1 MTIVRDNQKTLLSI
15 YQIQVGYVSARNE
28 HNTFDI
34 GPARREIREMFKI
47 DGTYEFLRV
56 HANPKTQKNIRCPK
70 DSDSVDPF
78 SDVIKLYQTILSELV
93 DKARLTCRSYPLVE
107 VQGVHSLDWGRKRYF
122 YPNIWVFSKGKEVS
136 AFRSLVDG
144 LQQEEAYVLACAKE
158 APHNYHRKEI
168 DYLHKRG
175 ILPLTI
181 DDRIWTVSGRDLKDA
196 IDFLCT
202 FHYERTH
209 TR

>member
-1 MTIVRDNQKTLLSI
+1 MAIVRDNEKTLLTVDP
-15 YQIQVGYVSARNE
+15 IQVGYVSARNE
-28 HNTFDI
+28 HNTFDG
-34 GPARREIREMFKI
+34 GPVRREIREMFKI
-47 DGTYEFLRV
+47 DGTYDFLRV
-56 HANPKTQKNIRCPK
+56 HANPVTKKIIRCPK
-70 DSDSVDPF
+70 DPDCVDPF

-93 DKARLTCRSYPLVE
+93 DKERLTCRSYPLVE
-107 VQGVHSLDWGRKRYF
+107 VHGVHGLDWGRKRCF
-122 YPNIWVFSKGKEVS
+122 YPTIWVFSKGEEVS

-144 LQQEEAYVLACAKE
+144 LQQEDAYALACAKE

-181 DDRIWTVSGRDLKDA
+181 DDRIWTVSGRDLKNA
-196 IDFLCT
+196 VDFLCT

-209 TR
+209 TK